1 MPKIKGTHNAM
12 KSAMVA
18 AESIFECL
26 QDEKNAEAI
35 CKVHCIRS
43 VSYVH

>member
-35 CKVHCIRS
+35 GKVHYMHS
-43 VSYVH
+43 ANYVH